1 MTGPGSGDFPDVR
14 LRRVVKR
21 FGRFEAVAGVDLDVE
36 RGQFV
41 TLLGPSGC
49 GKTTTLRIIGGFEQQ
64 DDGDVLV
71 AGEPVQ
77 RDEPGRHT
85 RMVFQ
90 SYALFPHMTV
100 ARNVAFGL
108 RMDGVARAEIG
119 ARVGSM
125 LSSLGLTDHA
135 HKYPRQLSGGQQQR
149 VALARALV
157 TRPRV
162 LLLDEPL
169 GALDKKLREKMQV
182 ELRQLQKTVG
192 ITFVF
197 VTHDQEEALT
207 LSDRIAVMKDG
218 KVLEVETPGVLYES
232 PKTLFCADFLGTMNF
247 FEGVVRGREN
257 DRVVV
262 ESPEL
267 GRVLAGDPGLKVA
280 PGSAITIAL
289 RPEKIRLAPARPAD
303 PVNVVE
309 GRIGPST
316 YLGDRSHYFI
326 HLPRRE
332 APVAVAVQNLDRSL
346 ADATGGQERVWLTW
360 SPGATVLL
368 PAERPAE
375 G

>member
-1 MTGPGSGDFPDVR
+1 MTDAGFISIRNVSMDYGPVR
-14 LRRVVKR
+14 ACNDISLDIRRGE
-21 FGRFEAVAGVDLDVE
+21 FFA
-36 RGQFV
+36 
-41 TLLGPSGC
+41 LLGPSGC
-49 GKTTTLRIIGGFEQQ
+49 GKTTLLRLLAGFISPTEGEIFI
-64 DDGDVLV
+64 DGQPV
-71 AGEPVQ
+71 AGMPPYRRPVN
-77 RDEPGRHT
+77 
-85 RMVFQ
+85 MVFQ
-90 SYALFPHMTV
+90 NYAIFPHLDV
-100 ARNVAFGL
+100 RQNIAFGL
-108 RMDGVARAEIG
+108 RKERLPKAELDRRVEEVLELIKLPGYGHRG
-119 ARVGSM
+119 ANE
-125 LSSLGLTDHA
+125 
-135 HKYPRQLSGGQQQR
+135 LSGGQRQR
-149 VALARALV
+149 VALARALIK
-157 TRPRV
+157 RPKV